1 MQIEFEQGLVKR
13 LACGGI
19 RGGDWGAETADRK
32 SFFTLTERHRG
43 CEYETRCCTAVEHGF
58 RRQVETRMAE
68 GRWALDIETRVQEK
82 KISIKQSLTCIEAS
96 VFQDFVVRFKFSK
109 ASFSSGSING
119 RTIHHANTNIWYQY
133 PVNVATLSGPNGT
146 VTIRVGHCETAGKF
160 RQVLYIRDEPASWI
174 VHARFI
180 PLEPSDLYWI
190 RWGNR
195 FFNWSLSDAMSRRV
209 LRIRWLKKMLWYLA
223 ERRGGRPA
231 LQAQGLAVL
240 DTGTRISI
248 AAECEIKTL

>member
-1 MQIEFEQGLVKR
+1 MQIEFERGLVKR
-13 LACGGI
+13 LVCGGI
-19 RGGDWGAETADRK
+19 NGGDWGAETADRK

-43 CEYETRCCTAVEHGF
+43 CEHETQSCLPMEHGF
-58 RRQVETRMAE
+58 RRRVEARMGE
-68 GRWALDIETRVQEK
+68 GHWAMDIETRVQDN

-96 VFQDFVVRFKFSK
+96 VFQDFVVRFKFDK
-109 ASFSSGSING
+109 ASFEEGRIGGRSI
-119 RTIHHANTNIWYQY
+119 RHANTNIWNQY

-160 RQVLYIRDEPASWI
+160 RQELYIRDEPASWI

-195 FFNWSLSDAMSRRV
+195 FFNWSLGDAASRRI
-209 LRIRWLKKMLWYLA
+209 LRLRWLKNMLWYLA

-231 LQAQGLAVL
+231 LQAQGLVVL
-240 DTGTRISI
+240 DPGVRISI
-248 AAECEIKTL
+248 DAECEIKLP